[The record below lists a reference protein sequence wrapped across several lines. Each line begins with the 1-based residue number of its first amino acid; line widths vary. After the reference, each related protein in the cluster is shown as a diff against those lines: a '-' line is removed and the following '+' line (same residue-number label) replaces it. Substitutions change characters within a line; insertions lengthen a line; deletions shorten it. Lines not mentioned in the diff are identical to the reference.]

1 MTNIVNLTPHQLNF
15 YSADGETL
23 LRSIPSSGVARVKSF
38 RKQVGEVEGIPVNTT
53 VFDSMIEGLPEP
65 QKDAI
70 YIVSAIAAQVISTKR
85 DRDDVYIVD
94 DSVRDGN
101 GKIIGVKALAKV

>member
-1 MTNIVNLTPHQLNF
+1 
-15 YSADGETL
+15 
-23 LRSIPSSGVARVKSF
+23 
-38 RKQVGEVEGIPVNTT
+38 
-53 VFDSMIEGLPEP
+53 MIEGLPEP